1 MQIRTRLSLQFTV
14 LTGSIIFICFVIAY
28 FLSASHQEDEFYR
41 RLENKAKTTAELLFK
56 VKQIDSSVLV
66 EIDKTLKDKLAKQK
80 ISVFDRPQHEL
91 FSTNRDYQFYLD
103 SIFFSRIQSAKR
115 MRFKKGMF
123 ENIAISHRILGR
135 DYIIMASAIDEVGH
149 NDNLH
154 LRWILLILFIA
165 ALCLCF
171 ITGWF
176 FAGRALYP
184 LTEVVREVNG
194 ISEYNLKDRLHSRN
208 EKDEIGQLIRT
219 FNKLL
224 DRIESAF
231 GLQKLFITGA
241 SHEMKNPLTSI
252 TSQLQ
257 VLQLKERSGAE
268 YREAIQSVLE
278 DIRLLNQTTQDLLQY
293 ANLTYTENK
302 DLHFHPIRIDEI
314 IWECKDALQRTNAH
328 YTLDFDIENLP
339 LEDQSLII
347 LGNESLLRVAFI
359 NLIENAC
366 KFSNAHSARVS
377 LEFATNQIHVRIQD
391 QGIGIQPHEIP
402 LLFEPFYRSNNTSGK
417 KGHGIGLA
425 LVQRIILLHQG
436 SITVKSDF
444 GKGSEFIVRFPLS
457 DRKTE
462 VS

>member
-1 MQIRTRLSLQFTV
+1 MQIRTRLSLQFTL
-14 LTGSIIFICFVIAY
+14 LTGSIIFVCFIIAY

-56 VKQIDSSVLV
+56 VKQIDSAVLV
-66 EIDKTLKDKLAKQK
+66 EIDKTLKDKLAQQK

-91 FSTNRDYQFYLD
+91 FSTNRDYQFHLD
-103 SIFFSRIQSAKR
+103 SNFYTRIQAAKR
-115 MRFKKGMF
+115 LRFKKGIF
-123 ENIAISHRILGR
+123 ENIAIAHRILGR
-135 DYIIMASAIDEVGH
+135 DYVIMASAIDEVGQ

-154 LRWILLILFIA
+154 LRWILFMLFIA
-165 ALCLCF
+165 ALFLCF

-194 ISEYNLKDRLHSRN
+194 ISEYNLKGRLHSRN

-257 VLQLKERSGAE
+257 VLQLKERSASE

-278 DIRLLNQTTQDLLQY
+278 DIRILNQTTQDLLQY
-293 ANLTYTENK
+293 ANLTYTENQ

-314 IWECKDALQRTNAH
+314 IWECKDALHRANAR

-339 LEDQSLII
+339 HEDRALII
-347 LGNESLLRVAFI
+347 SGNESLLRVAFI

-366 KFSNAHSARVS
+366 KFSNTLSAQAS
-377 LEFATNQIHVRIQD
+377 LNFTANQIHVRIQD
-391 QGIGIQPHEIP
+391 RGIGIQPQEIP

-436 SITVKSDF
+436 EITVKSEF
-444 GKGSEFIVRFPLS
+444 GKGSEFTVRLPLAS
-457 DRKTE
+457 K
-462 VS
+462 